1 MVPRR
6 ILALLATLAL
16 SLLAVADGIYLSMV
30 HIDLEFGGG
39 GIGQLCHRLSETG
52 CAVTGGRFG
61 DLLGI
66 PVSVIGGAGAATCAL
81 LAIIAL
87 IRAGRP
93 RDVLRDLLLTLAAL
107 SVLASV
113 IMATLSLVEGK
124 FCPFCVIWYGLN
136 AGLLIS
142 SWVAITADSPPRG
155 LRDGLRGG
163 LSALPR
169 LPGALPAVGF
179 ALFLVGMFGAYRWFH
194 DLLASAEERAAAAAV
209 EKLLAKTPRR
219 DIMREAGRADLPR
232 KRVGPEGDAPVVIIE
247 FSDFQCPFCKRAWRQ
262 LEDYAATSA
271 VPLELAYVHFPLDP
285 QCNPLIENE
294 LHPDAC
300 EAATASECA
309 RRQGKFW
316 EYADALFRDQHDL
329 SRDALLSR
337 ADALALDRAAFERC
351 LVDPSVQLKLTEDLL
366 LAGRI
371 DVQGTPTLLIDG
383 YRVGGVPRRQAL
395 DRILAE
401 ILARRDK
408 PAS

>member
-179 ALFLVGMFGAYRWFH
+179 ALWGVGAGANWV
-194 DLLASAEERAAAAAV
+194 LSS
-209 EKLLAKTPRR
+209 
-219 DIMREAGRADLPR
+219 EAQQRL
-232 KRVGPEGDAPVVIIE
+232 GP
-247 FSDFQCPFCKRAWRQ
+247 
-262 LEDYAATSA
+262 
-271 VPLELAYVHFPLDP
+271 
-285 QCNPLIENE
+285 
-294 LHPDAC
+294 
-300 EAATASECA
+300 
-309 RRQGKFW
+309 
-316 EYADALFRDQHDL
+316 
-329 SRDALLSR
+329 DALLGR
-337 ADALALDRAAFERC
+337 LGALDHCCFVIAQSVAVLGAALLVERGLGRAGAAAPFLVAAALLWWALERR
-351 LVDPSVQLKLTEDLL
+351 VKWS
-366 LAGRI
+366 
-371 DVQGTPTLLIDG
+371 DV
-383 YRVGGVPRRQAL
+383 
-395 DRILAE
+395 
-401 ILARRDK
+401 
-408 PAS
+408 S